1 MDWDRGQGL
10 VKVRRPIDTNFER
23 GFRVR
28 IVVVNNFYPPRVG
41 GSSHLSD
48 ALARGYA
55 ARGHE
60 VLVVTA
66 AYQDAP
72 AEEWRDGIHVV
83 RFPAV
88 MLPETGLAVSFDIS
102 FATRPGLRR
111 RLATLLDDFRPD
123 VIHQHGQFMDLTWAT
138 GSYARRRGVP
148 TLLSVHTRLE
158 NPVAKY
164 HAVFRALDATLVAPR
179 LRRYRPNIVVMD
191 TYMQEYIQERYR
203 GGWRELKAIPVGV
216 DPTWVRSGSAE
227 RGREL
232 IGIAPDVPVILSVG
246 HVIPLRDRL
255 GLVEALPTVLD
266 RHPDAVLAVAGR
278 VYYDKFLSRA
288 QELGVAHAVRALGAV
303 PKSDIPHLLAAATVE
318 SHEQGFGLGTA
329 TLESMAAGVPVVAW
343 GRIDNFPEIPMVDG
357 ADIFMCEVGDVAG
370 LAKRLTLALDD
381 PDATRVVGQNAS
393 AIVDEHFALDRV
405 LDRHLEVLTDMAVT
419 AGRLL
424 PQHR

>member
-1 MDWDRGQGL
+1 
-10 VKVRRPIDTNFER
+10 
-23 GFRVR
+23 VR

-55 ARGHE
+55 ARGHD

-66 AYQDAP
+66 AYEDAP
-72 AEEWRDGIHVV
+72 AEEWRDGVRVV

-88 MLPETGLAVSFDIS
+88 MLPESGLAVSFDIS

-111 RLATLLDDFRPD
+111 RLAALLDDFRPD

-138 GSYARRRGVP
+138 GSYARRRGIP

-164 HAVFRALDATLVAPR
+164 HSIFRALDAALVAPR
-179 LRRYRPNIVVMD
+179 LRRYKPGIVVMD
-191 TYMQEYIQERYR
+191 TYMQEYIHERYR
-203 GGWRELKAIPVGV
+203 GGWSRLEAIPVGV
-216 DPTWVRSGSAE
+216 DPAWVRSGSAD

-232 IGIAPDVPVILSVG
+232 IGVDAGVPVILSVG
-246 HVIPLRDRL
+246 HVIPLRDRI
-255 GLVEALPTVLD
+255 GLVEALPSVLES
-266 RHPDAVLAVAGR
+266 HPDAVLAVAGR

-288 QELGVAHAVRALGAV
+288 EELGVAHAVRALGAV
-303 PKSDIPHLLAAATVE
+303 PKRDIPHLLAAASVE

-357 ADIFMCEVGDVAG
+357 ADIFICDTGDVAG
-370 LAKRLTLALDD
+370 LAERLVIALDD
-381 PDATRVVGQNAS
+381 PEATRVVGANAR
-393 AIVDEHFALDRV
+393 AIVDEHFALERV
-405 LDRHLEVLTDMAVT
+405 LDRHLDVLAALVT
-419 AGRLL
+419 GADRTVAGTR
-424 PQHR
+424 

>member
-1 MDWDRGQGL
+1 
-10 VKVRRPIDTNFER
+10 
-23 GFRVR
+23 VR

-72 AEEWRDGIHVV
+72 AEEWREGVRVV

-102 FATRPGLRR
+102 FATRPSLRR
-111 RLATLLDDFRPD
+111 RLAALLDEFRPD

-164 HAVFRALDATLVAPR
+164 HAVFRGLDRTLVAPR
-179 LRRYRPNIVVMD
+179 LRRYRPAIVVMD
-191 TYMQEYIQERYR
+191 SYMQEYIEERYQ
-203 GGWRELKAIPVGV
+203 GGWSQLKAIPVGV
-216 DPTWVRSGSAE
+216 DPAWVRSGSAE

-232 IGIAPDVPVILSVG
+232 IGVEPDVPVILSVG

-255 GLVEALPTVLD
+255 GLVEALPAVLE

-278 VYYDKFLSRA
+278 VYYDKFLTRA

-303 PKSDIPHLLAAATVE
+303 PKSDVPHLLAAATVE

-357 ADIFMCEVGDVAG
+357 VDIFMCETGDVAG
-370 LAKRLTLALDD
+370 LAERIMLALDD
-381 PDATRVVGQNAS
+381 PEATRVVGQNAA
-393 AIVDEHFALDRV
+393 AIIDEHFALDRV
-405 LDRHLEVLTDMAVT
+405 LDKHLETLAAMAAD
-419 AGRLL
+419 AGRLVAQ
-424 PQHR
+424 PR